1 MCTAVRNI
9 KNNIIII
16 IIGRATI
23 QVINYTTILT
33 WSVTQQ

>member
-16 IIGRATI
+16 IIELKRHETAQI
-23 QVINYTTILT
+23 KIAQV
-33 WSVTQQ
+33 